1 VPSTEDSAA
10 TEHPAVAKLRAAD
23 AGEPAVF
30 AYARAIERV
39 VAGDL
44 GLLREED
51 IEPVEELPDAD
62 ELPAPA
68 SDAAAATLDQAVVVK
83 LNGGLGTSMGL
94 SGPKALLSVKEG
106 LTFLDVIA
114 RQILRLREQ
123 TGARLPL
130 VLMHSFATQEPS
142 LVALAAH
149 DGLADQDVAQDF
161 LQSKVPKLR
170 ADDHEPVE
178 HPAASD
184 LEWAP
189 PGHGDVY
196 ASLVSSGMLSGLL
209 ERGYRYAFVS
219 NADNLGAVLDPA
231 LLTWFAEAGAPF
243 LMEVADRSPSDR
255 KGGHLARRPAGGLV
269 LRELAQAPD
278 EDAESFQ
285 DIERHR
291 FFNTNNLWV
300 DLEALDAALED
311 AGGALDLPLM
321 VNRKTVDPKDPGST
335 PVLQLET
342 AMGSAIDV
350 WDGAQAIR
358 VPRRRYAP
366 VKTTNDLLAVRSD
379 AFVLTDDSRVQLATE
394 RDGRPPMVD
403 LDAEHF
409 KLVDAFEE
417 RFSAG
422 PPSLVACE
430 RLEVVGDVAFGAG
443 VVVRGTARVEH
454 PGPGRLELAPGTVLG
469 DA

>member
-1 VPSTEDSAA
+1 MPSNDDSAA
-10 TEHPAVAKLRAAD
+10 AEHPAVAKLREAG
-23 AGEPAVF
+23 AGEPVVV
-30 AYARAIERV
+30 AYARAVERA

-51 IEPVEELPDAD
+51 IEPVDELPDAE
-62 ELPAPA
+62 ELAAPDPA
-68 SDAAAATLDQAVVVK
+68 AAAATLDQAVVVK

-94 SGPKALLSVKEG
+94 SGPKALLPVKEG
-106 LTFLDVIA
+106 LTFIDVIA
-114 RQILRLREQ
+114 RQILQLREQ

-130 VLMHSFATQEPS
+130 VLMHSFATREPS
-142 LVALAAH
+142 LAALATH

-170 ADDHEPVE
+170 ADDLEPVE

-196 ASLVSSGMLSGLL
+196 AALVSSGMLASML

-219 NADNLGAVLDPA
+219 NADNLGAVLDSA

-243 LMEVADRSPSDR
+243 LMEVADRSASDR
-255 KGGHLARRPAGGLV
+255 KGGHLARRPEGGLV

-285 DIERHR
+285 DIDRHR

-300 DLEALDAALED
+300 DLRALDGALRD
-311 AGGALDLPLM
+311 AGGALDLPPM
-321 VNRKTVDPKDPGST
+321 VNRKTVDPKDPEST

-358 VPRRRYAP
+358 VPRLRYAP

-379 AFVLTDDSRVQLATE
+379 AFVLTDDSRVQLAPE
-394 RDGRPPMVD
+394 RDGRPPMID

-417 RFSAG
+417 RFPDG
-422 PPSLVACE
+422 PLSLVACE
-430 RLEVVGDVAFGAG
+430 RLEVEGDVAFGAG
-443 VVVRGTARVEH
+443 VVVRGAARIEH
-454 PGPGRLELAPGTVLG
+454 AGPGRLEIAPGTVLG
-469 DA
+469 D